1 MNYLKLLVTV
11 ITVSTIL
18 VIASE
23 DFNTSGNIIASD
35 VNLSGLII
43 NNGAGVM
50 NNQHTEQP

>member
-23 DFNTSGNIIASD
+23 DSNTSGNIIASD